1 MNFVEFLSG
10 VGPDYKER
18 MLSEIWR
25 YTDFEIDNTHDFI
38 QVVFPTDKL
47 SKSSFHGLYL
57 KSQEEIEAI
66 QKCQIATTNLAVSS
80 SWFVEYLERNGGWQ
94 NKYDHNHLRISRIIQ
109 CLRLLVSNIEAERF
123 REKVFAPISAE
134 SKITNK
140 TLKIWQSY

>member
-10 VGPDYKER
+10 VGPDYKGR

-57 KSQEEIEAI
+57 KSQGEIEEI
-66 QKCQIATTNLAVSS
+66 QKCQITTNNLIFSS
-80 SWFVEYLERNGGWQ
+80 GWFLEYLKRNETWHE
-94 NKYDHNHLRISRIIQ
+94 KYDHNHLRISRIIQ
-109 CLRLLVSNIEAERF
+109 CLRLLVSDIEAEKF
-123 REKVFAPISAE
+123 RGKVFTLIKAE
-134 SKITNK
+134 SKIMNN
-140 TLKIWQSY
+140 TLEIWQSC

>member
-10 VGPDYKER
+10 VGPDYKGR

-57 KSQEEIEAI
+57 KSQEEIEEI
-66 QKCQIATTNLAVSS
+66 QKCQIATNSLAFSS
-80 SWFVEYLERNGGWQ
+80 SWFLEYLERNLVWQ
-94 NKYDHNHLRISRIIQ
+94 VKYDHNHLRISRIIQ
-109 CLRLLVSNIEAERF
+109 CLRLLVSDVEADRF
-123 REKVFAPISAE
+123 REKVFALISAE
-134 SKITNK
+134 SKITNQ
-140 TLKIWQSY
+140 TLKFWKSC

>member
-10 VGPDYKER
+10 VGPDYKGR
-18 MLSEIWR
+18 MLSEVWR

-57 KSQEEIEAI
+57 KSQEEIEEI
-66 QKCQIATTNLAVSS
+66 QKCQIAANNLAFSS
-80 SWFVEYLERNGGWQ
+80 GWFLEYLERNEAWQ
-94 NKYDHNHLRISRIIQ
+94 DKYDHNHLRISRIIQ
-109 CLRLLVSNIEAERF
+109 CLRLLVSDTEAERF
-123 REKVFAPISAE
+123 RGKVFALITAE
-134 SKITNK
+134 SKITNN

>member
-10 VGPDYKER
+10 VGPDYKGR
-18 MLSEIWR
+18 MLSEVWR

-57 KSQEEIEAI
+57 KSQEEIEEI
-66 QKCQIATTNLAVSS
+66 QKCQIATNNLAFSS
-80 SWFVEYLERNGGWQ
+80 GWFLEYLERNEAWQ
-94 NKYDHNHLRISRIIQ
+94 DKYDHNHLRISRIIQ
-109 CLRLLVSNIEAERF
+109 CLRLLVSDTEAERF
-123 REKVFAPISAE
+123 RGKVFALITAE
-134 SKITNK
+134 SKITNN

>member
-10 VGPDYKER
+10 VGPDYKGR

-25 YTDFEIDNTHDFI
+25 FTDFEIDNTHDFI

-57 KSQEEIEAI
+57 KSQGEIEEI
-66 QKCQIATTNLAVSS
+66 QKCQIATNNLVFSS
-80 SWFVEYLERNGGWQ
+80 GWFLEYLERNEAWH

-109 CLRLLVSNIEAERF
+109 CLRLLVSDIEAEKF
-123 REKVFAPISAE
+123 RGKVFTLIKAE
-134 SKITNK
+134 SKIMNN
-140 TLKIWQSY
+140 TLEIWQSC